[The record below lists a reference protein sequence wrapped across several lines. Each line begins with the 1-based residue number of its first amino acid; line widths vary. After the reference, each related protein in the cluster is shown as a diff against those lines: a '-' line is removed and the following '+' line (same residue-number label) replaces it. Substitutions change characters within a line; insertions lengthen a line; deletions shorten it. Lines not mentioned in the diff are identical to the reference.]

1 MPGLQP
7 FSFCMF
13 ILVDGVAATGW
24 TRVFSGWYQAWVNV
38 SGLAGCCFG
47 IGVIGVILCNVRL
60 CPSLS
65 LSSPCRKRADDRLV
79 NSSSSGPT
87 SA

>member
-65 LSSPCRKRADDRLV
+65 LLSLP
-79 NSSSSGPT
+79 
-87 SA
+87 